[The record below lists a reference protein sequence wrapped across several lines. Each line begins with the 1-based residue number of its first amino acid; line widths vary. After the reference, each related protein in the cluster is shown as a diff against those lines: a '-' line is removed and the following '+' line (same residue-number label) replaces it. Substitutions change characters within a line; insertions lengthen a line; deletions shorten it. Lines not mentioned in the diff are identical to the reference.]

1 MNYGAKIAKTGHS
14 VTNPDSPAKIGGKS
28 EDTLKEMVSSISLAF
43 ILGAKEQLTRYK
55 DAYSKVKANPQVGVM
70 YCLHEALTLLEDL
83 DTLSWYA
90 QVCGETN
97 DLNKVI
103 RDMRNHARH
112 DLRENINH
120 ESNDGR
126 KKRAKKLGLH
136 QNLMVHIGFD
146 ENTIKMGTTTLT
158 LSQAEEYVEWAE
170 SILTTVIADGVK
182 TGRIKGVDLVNQ
194 NRVNH

>member
-1 MNYGAKIAKTGHS
+1 MNYGAKIAKTAHS
-14 VTNPDSPAKIGGKS
+14 VTDPDAPAKTGIQS
-28 EDTLKEMVSSISLAF
+28 DDTIKEMVSGIGLAF
-43 ILGAKEQLTRYK
+43 ILGAKEQLSRYQE
-55 DAYSKVKANPQVGVM
+55 AYSKVKTNPQIGVM
-70 YCLHEALTLLEDL
+70 YCLHEVLTLLEDL
-83 DTLSWYA
+83 DTLSWYT

-126 KKRAKKLGLH
+126 KKRAKKLGVH
-136 QNLMVHIGFD
+136 ENLMVHIGFD

-158 LSQAEEYVEWAE
+158 LNQASDYVEWAE
-170 SILTTVIADGVK
+170 SILTTVMATGVK
-182 TGRIKGVDLVNQ
+182 AGRIKGVELADQKFNG
-194 NRVNH
+194 

>member
-1 MNYGAKIAKTGHS
+1 MNYGAKVAKTGHS
-14 VTNPDSPAKIGGKS
+14 VTDPNAPVKTGIQSD
-28 EDTLKEMVSSISLAF
+28 DTLKEMVSGISLAF
-43 ILGAKEQLTRYK
+43 ILGAKEQLARYQV
-55 DAYSKVKANPQVGVM
+55 AYSKVKTNPQIGVM

-83 DTLSWYA
+83 DTLSWYT

-126 KKRAKKLGLH
+126 QKRAKKLGVH
-136 QNLMVHIGFD
+136 ENLMVHIGFD
-146 ENTIKMGTTTLT
+146 ENTIKMGTTALT
-158 LSQAEEYVEWAE
+158 LSQASDYIEWAE
-170 SILTTVIADGVK
+170 NILTTAMANGVK
-182 TGRIKGVDLVNQ
+182 AGKIEGVELADQKSDN
-194 NRVNH
+194 

>member
-14 VTNPDSPAKIGGKS
+14 VTDPDTPAKNGIQS
-28 EDTLKEMVSSISLAF
+28 DDTLKEMVSGISLAF
-43 ILGAKEQLTRYK
+43 ILGAKEQLARYQE
-55 DAYSKVKANPQVGVM
+55 AYSKVKTNPQIGVM

-83 DTLSWYA
+83 DTLSWYT

-120 ESNDGR
+120 ASNDSR
-126 KKRAKKLGLH
+126 KKRAKKLDIH
-136 QNLMVHIGFD
+136 ENLMVHIGFD
-146 ENTIKMGTTTLT
+146 ENTIKMGTTSLT
-158 LSQAEEYVEWAE
+158 LSQARDYVEWAE
-170 SILTTVIADGVK
+170 TILTTVMTNGIKA
-182 TGRIKGVDLVNQ
+182 GRIKGVELVDQKSNG
-194 NRVNH
+194 